1 MNIDNYTDLAR
12 CMDCEPHEVSRLI
25 QQHAPWNGR
34 DLCNDSTALVTEIGR
49 LRDNSTRIMLEAERH
64 RRIANEAIERIES
77 AETERQAI
85 VSWLRE
91 QALDPEAT
99 GTEFRL
105 LQDHATRIER
115 GEHQNES

>member
-1 MNIDNYTDLAR
+1 MSDKYDNLAK
-12 CMDCEPHEVSRLI
+12 CMECSPEEIPRLI

-34 DLCNDSTALVTEIGR
+34 DLCNDSIALITEIGR
-49 LRDNSTRIMLEAERH
+49 LRDNATRIMLEAERH
-64 RRIANEAIERIES
+64 RRIADDAIERIES
-77 AETERQAI
+77 AKTERQAV

-91 QALDPEAT
+91 QAIDPEAT

-115 GEHQNES
+115 GEHRNES